1 MKIVCDRC
9 EKEKTDFDH
18 ASISTDWGRLLLT
31 NSSTKFY
38 LCPDCYDAFF
48 NFLEMKED
56 AHGNEE

>member
-18 ASISTDWGRLLLT
+18 ASKAADWGRLLLT
-31 NSSTKFY
+31 NSNTKFY

-48 NFLEMKED
+48 DFLEVKRDVE
-56 AHGNEE
+56 

>member
-18 ASISTDWGRLLLT
+18 ASMAMDWGKLIIA
-31 NSSTKFY
+31 NSDVRIY

-48 NFLEMKED
+48 DFMEGAKD
-56 AHGNEE
+56 DD

>member
-18 ASISTDWGRLLLT
+18 ASMATDWGRLLIT
-31 NSSTKFY
+31 NSSTKIY

-48 NFLEMKED
+48 DFLEVNKD
-56 AHGNEE
+56 AE

>member
-18 ASISTDWGRLLLT
+18 ASIAADWGRLLLT
-31 NSSTKFY
+31 NSSTKYY

-48 NFLEMKED
+48 DFLKT
-56 AHGNEE
+56 EEERHEAN